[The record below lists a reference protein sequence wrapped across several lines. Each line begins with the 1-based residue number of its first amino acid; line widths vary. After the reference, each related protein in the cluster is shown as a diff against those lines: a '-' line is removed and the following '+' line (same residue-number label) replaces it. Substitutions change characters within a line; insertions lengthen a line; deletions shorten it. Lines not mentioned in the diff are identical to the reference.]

1 MACHPTEVVYRGSSE
16 ERVFGQKGEVACPE
30 VFKKLIVI

>member
-1 MACHPTEVVYRGSSE
+1 MACHATEVVHRGISE
-16 ERVFGQKGEVACPE
+16 ERVFGQKGEVTCPE